1 MHPVQL
7 TAGSVAIGGRP
18 VLRGIDLTVETGEFV
33 ALMGANGSGKTT
45 LVRALTGLLPLAS
58 GELRLFGTPF
68 AEYDAW
74 SRIGFVPQRPGASSG
89 VPTSVWEVVASG
101 RLTRRRLLRPLSR
114 ADRAAIDHAL
124 EVVGLPDRR
133 HERVTSLS
141 GGQQQRV
148 LIARALAGEPDL
160 FVLDE
165 PTAGVDL
172 PSQQALA
179 DALGRLKAA
188 GATVVLVAHELGPL
202 APLVDRAVV
211 MRDGRIT
218 YDGPPLADH
227 EVHHPSFGDPH
238 THHHHTDGRRRPGTT
253 TPRTSTCPWTADELH
268 RLLGAAL
275 PRLHAA
281 GAAGRGVHRAR
292 GPGRRHVPRAAP
304 ALADGRR
311 HRPRRGHRRRPRA
324 DHRHLPHLDRGGGR
338 DARRD
343 RDRADP
349 QPRAHQRR
357 RGAGPDVLRRPGRRR
372 PAHRPRQPEHVAA
385 ADLPLRLDHHHLPDR
400 RVGHHR
406 ARGRGDRGVRRA
418 VAAAV
423 RGVARPGV
431 RAGGRSPGDAPTTWR
446 SPCSPRSRSPW
457 RCVPSACCSSRP

>member
-7 TAGSVAIGGRP
+7 TAGAVAIGGRP
-18 VLRGIDLTVETGEFV
+18 VLRGIDLTIAAGEFV

-45 LVRALTGLLPLAS
+45 LVRAITGLLPLAS

-68 AEYDAW
+68 DEYDAW
-74 SRIGFVPQRPGASSG
+74 SRIGFVPQRSGASSG

-124 EVVGLPDRR
+124 DVVRLADRR
-133 HERVTSLS
+133 HDAVTSLS

-148 LIARALAGEPDL
+148 LIARALAGEPEL

-179 DALGRLKAA
+179 DALGRLKDA

-227 EVHHPSFGDPH
+227 EVHHPSYGDPH
-238 THHHHTDGRRRPGTT
+238 THHHHLDG
-253 TPRTSTCPWTADELH
+253 
-268 RLLGAAL
+268 
-275 PRLHAA
+275 
-281 GAAGRGVHRAR
+281 
-292 GPGRRHVPRAAP
+292 AP
-304 ALADGRR
+304 AAR
-311 HRPRRGHRRRPRA
+311 H
-324 DHRHLPHLDRGGGR
+324 DHAPHLDS
-338 DARRD
+338 
-343 RDRADP
+343 P
-349 QPRAHQRR
+349 
-357 RGAGPDVLRRPGRRR
+357 V
-372 PAHRPRQPEHVAA
+372 
-385 ADLPLRLDHHHLPDR
+385 DR
-400 RVGHHR
+400 R
-406 ARGRGDRGVRRA
+406 
-418 VAAAV
+418 
-423 RGVARPGV
+423 
-431 RAGGRSPGDAPTTWR
+431 
-446 SPCSPRSRSPW
+446 
-457 RCVPSACCSSRP
+457 